1 MRPNCLSKN
10 PPNLDVQRAS
20 LNSLIPINFATSSLR
35 VSWSE
40 FFFVLISDLGVFS

>member
-20 LNSLIPINFATSSLR
+20 LNSLIPVNFATSSLR
-35 VSWSE
+35 VSWSV
-40 FFFVLISDLGVFS
+40 FFVLISDLGVFS